1 MIVKMRFFLCSS
13 LLLLAT
19 SASATSFTHNGWSSS
34 ETDATFAAWPD
45 DMQQVVDDQVF
56 THEEHNADALP
67 VMRVFTSFP
76 EPAEQRVWP
85 LLHGMAK
92 RLDPLFSPH
101 ATFHLLDGAKYG
113 CRKAGENGG
122 HVPVESEHCHNH
134 CIRQGRYCAPQKP
147 EDLPG
152 NKHGRDIVQEVFR
165 RICFMHHYHAT
176 GTSTKGAT
184 YYDYVQAFDKS
195 DCFAHANFTQC
206 SFNVMEEVGAPA
218 FNLEKCLEAHLL
230 DQDVKSET
238 LDKNLEL
245 LGDKTLEDMPQ
256 VEIDEKPLLTT
267 SPKEYSASTFF
278 FRYCDSFGTNF
289 KQLPLACQVCEPC
302 EDIRSCLWTLKCDGS
317 FVSMTPPDQT
327 DDYYSVPSH
336 ANDPGR
342 KPETE
347 HKDTTAS
354 NANGSSSSSS
364 SSSSSGSGN
373 PSVIFFMILAISC
386 LLAVAVYMFLD
397 LKAKRQQADDAD
409 KTKVLSMA
417 GSYYDDNR
425 GDGEN
430 TIDYTSK
437 IHRGESVRRK
447 DSPSQK
453 DLVDLALDNM
463 GDDVMGEESE
473 WAENK
478 RSSPAIV

>member
-1 MIVKMRFFLCSS
+1 MRFFLCSP
-13 LLLLAT
+13 LLLLVVT

-34 ETDATFAAWPD
+34 ETDATFAAWPE
-45 DMQQVVDDQVF
+45 DMQKVVDSQVA
-56 THEEHNADALP
+56 THQEQHAESLP

-76 EPAEQRVWP
+76 EPPEQSVWP

-101 ATFHLLDGAKYG
+101 ATFHILDGAEYG
-113 CRKAGENGG
+113 CRKARDNGVDTESEDL

-147 EDLPG
+147 EDLPE

-176 GTSTKGAT
+176 GTSDLGAT
-184 YYDYVQAFDKS
+184 YYDYVQAFDKR
-195 DCFAHANFTQC
+195 DCFFHANFTQC
-206 SFNVMEEVGAPA
+206 SYSVMEEVGAPA
-218 FNLEKCLEAHLL
+218 FNLEKCLQSDLL
-230 DQDVKSET
+230 DKDIKSET
-238 LDKNLEL
+238 LDSNLEL

-256 VEIDEKPLLTT
+256 VEINEKPLLTT
-267 SPKEYSASTFF
+267 SPKEYTAATFF

-317 FVSMTPPDQT
+317 SVSMTPPDQT

-336 ANDPGR
+336 ANEPNRTPD
-342 KPETE
+342 TE
-347 HKDTTAS
+347 HKDTVAS
-354 NANGSSSSSS
+354 NANSSSSK
-364 SSSSSGSGN
+364 SSSSGN
-373 PSVIFFMILAISC
+373 TSVIFFMIVAISC

-417 GSYYDDNR
+417 GSYYDENR
-425 GDGEN
+425 SAEET
-430 TIDYTSK
+430 TIDYTA
-437 IHRGESVRRK
+437 GESVRRK
-447 DSPSQK
+447 KESPAPK
-453 DLVDLALDNM
+453 DLVDLALDKM

-478 RSSPAIV
+478 RSTQGIV